1 MTSDPATDNAAEQL
15 ILGMTVSE
23 MAALFRAATERAVDE
38 HLAAGRSVYG
48 SYGADRVYAIV
59 PQRLEPDGTPSH
71 GGPTGVPEARA
82 S

>member
-1 MTSDPATDNAAEQL
+1 MASDQATDNAAEQL

-38 HLAAGRSVYG
+38 QLAAGRPVYG

-59 PQRLEPDGTPSH
+59 PQRLEPEGTPPH
-71 GGPTGVPEARA
+71 GGLPGAPEARA